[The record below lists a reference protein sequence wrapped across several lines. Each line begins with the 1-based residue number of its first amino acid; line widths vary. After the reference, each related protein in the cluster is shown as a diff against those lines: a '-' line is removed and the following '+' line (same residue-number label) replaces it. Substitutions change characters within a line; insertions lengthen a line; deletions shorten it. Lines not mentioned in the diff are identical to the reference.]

1 MLVHLKE
8 LMNSN
13 TMYQKVWESSCKN
26 HRILYFQINP
36 QDKGIDAH
44 FHPFGEDHAFV
55 LAGELTYNVSFERQ
69 IKAKENSLVF
79 GWTNYVHGYQND
91 SDQPLHILVFAT
103 PENNLSIYEKNK
115 LSMQNF
121 INIRTLDSSITFD
134 EISSERIIFST
145 FPPKD
150 LSDTVM
156 IHLESKKLIELPNKM
171 ETKGHALYITF
182 HLVEKPCSYLIK

>member
-8 LMNSN
+8 LMISN
-13 TMYQKVWESSCKN
+13 TKYQKVWESSCKN
-26 HRILYFQINP
+26 HRILYFQINSN
-36 QDKGIDAH
+36 DIGIEAH
-44 FHPFGEDHAFV
+44 FHPFGKDHAFV
-55 LAGELTYNVSFERQ
+55 LQGELTYDISFERQ

-103 PENNLSIYEKNK
+103 PKNNPSIYEKNM

-121 INIRTLDSSITFD
+121 INIRTWDCSTFD
-134 EISSERIIFST
+134 EIRSERITFSASHS
-145 FPPKD
+145 KD

-156 IHLESKKLIELPNKM
+156 IHLQSKKLIVLPNEI
-171 ETKGHALYITF
+171 ETKDNALYITF
-182 HLVEKPCSYLIK
+182 HQVEKKLNKK